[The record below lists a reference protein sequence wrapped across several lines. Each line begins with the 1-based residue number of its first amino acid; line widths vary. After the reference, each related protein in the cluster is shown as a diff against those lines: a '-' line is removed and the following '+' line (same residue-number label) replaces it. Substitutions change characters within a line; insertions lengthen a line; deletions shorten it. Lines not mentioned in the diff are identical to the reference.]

1 MKFEKYNKREQITAE
16 TLETLKKEM
25 EANKPFL
32 YDLKKDMKKLKLQ
45 KESNSVTMKTLEP
58 IARFADN
65 FEDLIKLVTSQ

>member
-32 YDLKKDMKKLKLQ
+32 YDLKKDMKKLKL
-45 KESNSVTMKTLEP
+45 
-58 IARFADN
+58 
-65 FEDLIKLVTSQ
+65 